1 MKVRNVHERVLDVPA
16 FDPAVLLDG
25 LASPDDALWPRH
37 LWPAMKFDRPLQ
49 VGAVGGHG
57 PIRYTV
63 EEYEPGRRIRFRF
76 TAPRGFHG
84 THAFSVE
91 RVDEGHARLRH
102 ILEMRTTG
110 PALVSWPIVFRPLH
124 DALVED
130 ALDMAERR
138 MGATPR
144 PRGWSPWVRA
154 LRRMLARRRN
164 RTPRPDEDGKAE

>member
-1 MKVRNVHERVLDVPA
+1 MKVRNVHERVIDVPA
-16 FDPAVLLDG
+16 LDLAFLLDG
-25 LASPDDALWPRH
+25 LASPEDALWPRH

-63 EEYEPGRRIRFRF
+63 EAYEPGQHVRFRF

-91 RVDEGHARLRH
+91 PVDQGRARLRH

-110 PALVSWPIVFRPLH
+110 PARVSWPIVFRPLH

-144 PRGWSPWVRA
+144 PRGWSPWVRV
-154 LRRMLARRRN
+154 LRGVLARRRG
-164 RTPRPDEDGKAE
+164 RAPGPDEDGRSE